1 MSRTGA
7 AIAFAASLTL
17 AGWNSAIACSDE
29 AWEIGFDSE
38 EMTMEYLE
46 RLQREAPDKPV
57 G

>member
-7 AIAFAASLTL
+7 AIAFAVSLTL
-17 AGWNSAIACSDE
+17 AGWNAAFACSDE

-38 EMTMEYLE
+38 EMTMEDLE
-46 RLQREAPDKPV
+46 RLQRDTPEKPV